1 MEGPSEVLGRGLAWG
16 KVAPKAMS
24 ELNHVPEEP
33 RSRQSRGQ
41 RAPSENR
48 KSQKGGVAKPRAAA
62 GAASEADLVRLG
74 PGPSFLPVG
83 SGLVL
88 GKACYKLEHSGDLV
102 PVDEFVVSSS
112 VPSAVTSFDGDN
124 AAEMAKATA
133 AAVGSP
139 ATAAGY
145 FPCFCRGYNKYEEND
160 VEPKAFEG
168 DGGLAGVPL
177 FGMFAHGELGPGM
190 DATVAASA
198 EEVPK
203 PSHEI
208 HSMTSADG
216 PNAARTLC
224 DAWQLVVV
232 DKPWIHNA
240 CELTCGKDTAP
251 HQDVS
256 VVSNSGI
263 SFRPACA
270 FIYPSSPK
278 LKKDLATGCHPCCA
292 YGLSAFRWPICPSTS
307 SENGEAIGM
316 EPWCQPPRV
325 PVSPHVLELPEPGDM
340 YLALAGGLE
349 QCPNPGGSYSEASL
363 SPAQIR
369 DDGREHLMTCV
380 CPACKA
386 SAPAAPSLKFYA
398 YAATCTHTW
407 HDEAAH
413 TRNIS
418 RGERGE
424 QDDPLM
430 PALYA
435 LALCAQRQ
443 LQDGEAV
450 FAFLASTS
458 SLGRLAST
466 RSAAL
471 SCPRCA
477 WDRARILHRG
487 ETRADLATPLTLAK
501 ARRASTRVGDR
512 TLPPESRGHGVLGI
526 GSWQEHP
533 PPPKTTYPRPV
544 ILPD

>member
-1 MEGPSEVLGRGLAWG
+1 MHVAGL
-16 KVAPKAMS
+16 
-24 ELNHVPEEP
+24 
-33 RSRQSRGQ
+33 
-41 RAPSENR
+41 
-48 KSQKGGVAKPRAAA
+48 
-62 GAASEADLVRLG
+62 
-74 PGPSFLPVG
+74 VG
-83 SGLVL
+83 SLAADIIE
-88 GKACYKLEHSGDLV
+88 KC
-102 PVDEFVVSSS
+102 
-112 VPSAVTSFDGDN
+112 SA
-124 AAEMAKATA
+124 
-133 AAVGSP
+133 
-139 ATAAGY
+139 
-145 FPCFCRGYNKYEEND
+145 
-160 VEPKAFEG
+160 
-168 DGGLAGVPL
+168 
-177 FGMFAHGELGPGM
+177 
-190 DATVAASA
+190 
-198 EEVPK
+198 
-203 PSHEI
+203 
-208 HSMTSADG
+208 
-216 PNAARTLC
+216 
-224 DAWQLVVV
+224 
-232 DKPWIHNA
+232 
-240 CELTCGKDTAP
+240 
-251 HQDVS
+251 
-256 VVSNSGI
+256 
-263 SFRPACA
+263 
-270 FIYPSSPK
+270 
-278 LKKDLATGCHPCCA
+278 
-292 YGLSAFRWPICPSTS
+292 
-307 SENGEAIGM
+307 
-316 EPWCQPPRV
+316 
-325 PVSPHVLELPEPGDM
+325 GDM